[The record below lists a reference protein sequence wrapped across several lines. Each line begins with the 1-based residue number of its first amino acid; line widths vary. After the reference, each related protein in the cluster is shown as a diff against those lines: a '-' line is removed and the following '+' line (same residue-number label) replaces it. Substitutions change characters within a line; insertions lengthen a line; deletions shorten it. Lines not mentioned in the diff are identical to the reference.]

1 MHKGKAGKQK
11 DQAKEESDDED
22 EEEKLMKVDDE
33 TQKNKRLEK
42 KRRLK
47 ERFDTEYDDG
57 DATYF
62 DDLKE
67 EMQKQA
73 EVRGY
78 GVIGKRLLWQEAE
91 VSGPLRVLQKCLL
104 CPFLMWGLESGGRN
118 SGKGGC
124 RDWTPVGSFIHVPED
139 LSLNHGLHDISVLD
153 QVFSFR
159 ISIGLLEFQ
168 FQKMQEWQHGS
179 FLPHSTS
186 ISWADPNVKVREITP
201 IDENII

>member
-11 DQAKEESDDED
+11 DQAKEESDDDDE
-22 EEEKLMKVDDE
+22 EEEKLMMVDNE

-78 GVIGKRLLWQEAE
+78 GVIG
-91 VSGPLRVLQKCLL
+91 
-104 CPFLMWGLESGGRN
+104 
-118 SGKGGC
+118 
-124 RDWTPVGSFIHVPED
+124 
-139 LSLNHGLHDISVLD
+139 
-153 QVFSFR
+153 
-159 ISIGLLEFQ
+159 
-168 FQKMQEWQHGS
+168 
-179 FLPHSTS
+179 
-186 ISWADPNVKVREITP
+186 
-201 IDENII
+201 NI

>member
-1 MHKGKAGKQK
+1 MHKGKAAKQK
-11 DQAKEESDDED
+11 DQAEEESD

-78 GVIGKRLLWQEAE
+78 WVIGKRLL
-91 VSGPLRVLQKCLL
+91 
-104 CPFLMWGLESGGRN
+104 
-118 SGKGGC
+118 
-124 RDWTPVGSFIHVPED
+124 
-139 LSLNHGLHDISVLD
+139 
-153 QVFSFR
+153 
-159 ISIGLLEFQ
+159 
-168 FQKMQEWQHGS
+168 
-179 FLPHSTS
+179 
-186 ISWADPNVKVREITP
+186 
-201 IDENII
+201 